1 MLSCV
6 FYVSKLQLL
15 VRENAATCFV
25 VKLQKMFCGL
35 RITQVWSIW
44 LMWLQIIDSG
54 AVSS

>member
-15 VRENAATCFV
+15 VRENVATCFV